1 MFNKE
6 IYKYSEYE
14 ISNLF
19 IRELACCKL
28 RLSAISIYFATK
40 HPKGLITDILYP
52 QIGFKEHVHN
62 RLYDFKNK
70 LNWLL
75 CRRDEFNRF
84 KYRSF
89 KSKSYDRI
97 SFLYGITISNS
108 AILQDFDNNIEELNT
123 RILEVY
129 LVLSILNWLE
139 FKIPNRDSSTKI
151 ILNNYGITPLQYKI
165 RRIASES
172 KNELLNSCLLT
183 VDKNIPD
190 ICTDLTKH
198 LNGTNIISRK
208 TSKAI
213 LSKVKCILR
222 DRSRN
227 YTEDEIFR
235 SSLVTANIISTLHRY
250 IEDLEINTVIDT
262 SKLAEK
268 SYSDKKLLSKLKL
281 INLSRRK
288 DKHMGLFTIKRI
300 LISDFCDIY

>member
-6 IYKYSEYE
+6 IYKYSEHE

-52 QIGFKEHVHN
+52 QIGFKEHVFN
-62 RLYDFKNK
+62 KLYNFKNK

-75 CRRDEFNRF
+75 GRRDEFNRF

-108 AILQDFDNNIEELNT
+108 AILQDFDN
-123 RILEVY
+123 
-129 LVLSILNWLE
+129 
-139 FKIPNRDSSTKI
+139 DSSTKI